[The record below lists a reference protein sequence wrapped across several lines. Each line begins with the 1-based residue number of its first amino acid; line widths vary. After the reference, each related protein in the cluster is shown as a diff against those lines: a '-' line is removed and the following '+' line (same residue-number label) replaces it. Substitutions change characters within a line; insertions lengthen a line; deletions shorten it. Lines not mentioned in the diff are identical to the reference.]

1 MLVKYDIWYSRTMKC
16 SVRSPVSAVFSYFS
30 FNITPGIF
38 FILKASFNQ
47 NPRNILV
54 GSSGF
59 PSRCFVTGLGLIKL
73 TFKGQVLFLKLDD
86 LNVFLDRRAFPL
98 ISVV

>member
-1 MLVKYDIWYSRTMKC
+1 MFCC
-16 SVRSPVSAVFSYFS
+16 SLVSAVFSYLG

-47 NPRNILV
+47 NPRNILI

-59 PSRCFVTGLGLIKL
+59 PSRCVVTGLELITILIKL
-73 TFKGQVLFLKLDD
+73 TFKCQVLFLKLDD